1 MVFRPTFC
9 KWPYL
14 GHKLDDEEGDKEEEE
29 DLNQNRIKSKSIVDL
44 VSKSDVIRLVD
55 SGFDSDTKEAVT
67 EAAFKKLCSKKQGQE
82 ANER

>member
-14 GHKLDDEEGDKEEEE
+14 DHKLDYEEGDKEEEE

-44 VSKSDVIRLVD
+44 MSKSDIKRLVD
-55 SGFDSDTKEAVT
+55 SGFDFDTKDAVI

-82 ANER
+82 AKDR